1 MLLKLSFYFRL
12 KVDKHK
18 CDLNLLFILTLCSL
32 LLVDFNSQIK
42 MVNLWEYKE
51 TVCDETWRVF
61 TEMVNEFKEKKL
73 RVSFFNSTPQG
84 GGGKF
89 QKRQHFII

>member
-1 MLLKLSFYFRL
+1 
-12 KVDKHK
+12 
-18 CDLNLLFILTLCSL
+18 
-32 LLVDFNSQIK
+32 

-61 TEMVNEFKEKKL
+61 TEMVNEFKEKNL

-89 QKRQHFII
+89 QKRQHSIIQTPFLPKLGILVALMRHALVRFLRLAGVEVHCKNIQQ